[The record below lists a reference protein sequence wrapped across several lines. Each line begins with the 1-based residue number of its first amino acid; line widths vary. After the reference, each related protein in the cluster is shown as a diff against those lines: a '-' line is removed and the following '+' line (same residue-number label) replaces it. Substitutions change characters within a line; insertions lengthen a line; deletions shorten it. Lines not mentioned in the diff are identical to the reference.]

1 MTAMFPDRKTAGKL
15 LGEKLATR
23 FSGANTVVCGLPRG
37 GVVTAAE
44 VAKELKAPLSVSLA
58 RKIGYPGMPEYAI
71 AAVTDTGQSVANEVE
86 VQTVPKDWLNAQ
98 LITEQKE
105 AKRHAEVY
113 TKDMPARTL
122 TGRIILLVDDGV
134 ATGLTL
140 RAAIRGV
147 RTQKPARI
155 VVAVPVVS
163 HETAEILRKEADEVV
178 ALIEPKG
185 SEFLGAVGAYYEAFP
200 QVSEQEVRAL
210 LQLSLKT

>member
-1 MTAMFPDRKTAGKL
+1 
-15 LGEKLATR
+15 
-23 FSGANTVVCGLPRG
+23 
-37 GVVTAAE
+37 
-44 VAKELKAPLSVSLA
+44 
-58 RKIGYPGMPEYAI
+58 
-71 AAVTDTGQSVANEVE
+71 
-86 VQTVPKDWLNAQ
+86 
-98 LITEQKE
+98 
-105 AKRHAEVY
+105 
-113 TKDMPARTL
+113 MPARTL

-200 QVSEQEVRAL
+200 QVSDQEVRAL